1 MPTTTTK
8 TILLAEDDLSLG
20 TILFDQLQEMGYKV
34 YWERNGLDALSKAL
48 KTNPSLLIIDMM
60 MPGMNGAELVS
71 KYRVSHNHIPVL
83 ILTALDDIENKKLG
97 FDAGAD
103 DYLCKPFDFDEL
115 ELRIKALLK
124 RSNGNNVAAS
134 THCYSIG
141 KLTFNLESRQLL
153 ENEKEL
159 AKLTEREANILDVL
173 YQNKGRVVER
183 SKILLSVWGDDSYYN
198 GRTLD
203 VYLSKIRKYLKAD
216 ATIEI
221 ENIHGKGY
229 CLHINA

>member
-1 MPTTTTK
+1 MAENTNS
-8 TILLAEDDLSLG
+8 ILLAEDDLSLG

-48 KTNPSLLIIDMM
+48 KINPSLLIIDMM
-60 MPGMNGAELVS
+60 MPGMNGAELIT
-71 KYRVSHNHIPVL
+71 KYRVSHKGTPVL
-83 ILTALDDIENKKLG
+83 ILTALDDIENKKIG

-124 RSNGNNVAAS
+124 RNKSTEVAS
-134 THCYSIG
+134 VNTYTIG
-141 KLTFNLESRQLL
+141 KLAFKTESRQLL

-159 AKLTEREANILDVL
+159 AKLTEREANILEVL

-216 ATIEI
+216 ATVEI

-229 CLHINA
+229 CLNVNA